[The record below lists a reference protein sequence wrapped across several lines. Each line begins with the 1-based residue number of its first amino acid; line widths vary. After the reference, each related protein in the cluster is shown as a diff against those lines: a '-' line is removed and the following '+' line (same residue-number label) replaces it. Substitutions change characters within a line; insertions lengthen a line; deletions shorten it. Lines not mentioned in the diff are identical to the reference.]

1 MIRDAEGLLNSLD
14 HTGDA
19 RMSDTQKVTAMNR
32 VRGLADRMAA
42 LAAVYT
48 DLVARSGATEKTAG
62 TPLSDYLALTEG
74 RSSSEANGLVHQASR
89 IGADPQVRDAALAGT
104 VSPSKAA
111 AAGAV
116 LRELPRH
123 DMSEAQRRAAAGVL
137 IDQAAAGATTRQI
150 SRSGDKVLEQVAPK
164 LAPTAE
170 GRAAE
175 TERRRRQAIR
185 ERHLTLTDT
194 GKGSVRILG
203 QVPQTEGDLLRKIIG
218 ACVERGRGD
227 ERRELEALKARK
239 VSGELS
245 SGEYFAART
254 ALQEREHRS
263 TAQRQADALTD
274 MATALQDAGQI
285 PAAGWETPRVVVTL
299 DYTQLLQLAVDT
311 AATGIRPDGSR
322 LDEVS
327 AARLRT
333 ALTGTSETGQDVSAS
348 QVRLACCDAGI
359 LPVVLGEA
367 SEILD
372 VGREHRLVTPQI
384 RKALALRDSGC
395 IFPGCEV
402 SAQACQAHHVTPWWA
417 GGPTSI
423 DNLVLV
429 CRHHHGVIEPHRF
442 DPAADQWR
450 ITFDDTGT
458 PHVHPPRRLRR
469 DLPQAPNAGESSAQ
483 NPDKRAEARQEAEPG
498 NGGGHS
504 QNQQENSAPGRD
516 KRAEAPEG
524 AEPGNGG
531 GHGQNLQENS
541 AHRPDAGTGV
551 QDTLI
556 A

>member
-1 MIRDAEGLLNSLD
+1 MGRDFWEASRVIEQALDAID
-14 HTGDA
+14 HTGDT
-19 RMSDTQKVTAMNR
+19 RMPDTRKIAAMNR
-32 VRGLADRMAA
+32 ARGLADRMIA

-74 RSSSEANGLVHQASR
+74 RSSSEANGLVHQAGR
-89 IGADPQVRDAALAGT
+89 ITADPAVRDAALAGT
-104 VSPSKAA
+104 VSPGKAA

-123 DMSEAQRRAAAGVL
+123 DMSEAQREAAAGVL
-137 IDQAAAGATTRQI
+137 LDQAIGGATTRQI
-150 SRSGDKVLEQVAPK
+150 SRSADRVLEQVAPE
-164 LAPTAE
+164 LAPTAA

-175 TERRRRQAIR
+175 AERRRQRALR
-185 ERHLTLTDT
+185 ERELNFAED
-194 GKGSVRILG
+194 GRGSVRFWGRL
-203 QVPQTEGDLLRKIIG
+203 PQTEGDLLRKVIG

-227 ERRELEALKARK
+227 ERRELETLKAQK

-274 MATALQDAGQI
+274 MITALQDAGQI
-285 PAAGWETPRVVVTL
+285 PAAGGEAPRVVVTL
-299 DYTQLLQLAVDT
+299 DYMGLLQLAVEA
-311 AATGIRPDGSR
+311 AATGLRPDGTA

-327 AARLRT
+327 AARLQA
-333 ALTGTSETGQDVSAS
+333 ALTGASETGADVSAS
-348 QVRLACCDAGI
+348 QVRIACCDAGI
-359 LPVVLGEA
+359 LPLVLGDQ

-384 RKALALRDSGC
+384 RKTLALRDTGC
-395 IFPGCEV
+395 IFPGCTV
-402 SAQACQAHHVTPWWA
+402 PAQACQAHHVTPWWA
-417 GGPTSI
+417 GGSTSI

-442 DPAADQWR
+442 DPGADQWR
-450 ITFDDTGT
+450 ITFDDTGR

-469 DLPQAPNAGESSAQ
+469 DLPPGGNDGENSAQ
-483 NPDKRAEARQEAEPG
+483 NRTKATA
-498 NGGGHS
+498 
-504 QNQQENSAPGRD
+504 
-516 KRAEAPEG
+516 APEVMP
-524 AEPGNGG
+524 AR
-531 GHGQNLQENS
+531 GHIQKQQENS
-541 AHRPDAGTGV
+541 AHRPGTGA

>member
-1 MIRDAEGLLNSLD
+1 MGRDFWEASRVIEQALDAID
-14 HTGDA
+14 HTGDT
-19 RMSDTQKVTAMNR
+19 RMPDTRKIAAMNR
-32 VRGLADRMAA
+32 ARGLADRMIA

-74 RSSSEANGLVHQASR
+74 RSSSEANGLVHQAGR
-89 IGADPQVRDAALAGT
+89 ITADPRVCDAALAGT
-104 VSPSKAA
+104 VSPGKAA

-123 DMSEAQRRAAAGVL
+123 EMSEAQREAAAGVL
-137 IDQAAAGATTRQI
+137 LDQAIGGATTRQI
-150 SRSGDKVLEQVAPK
+150 ARSADRVLEQVAPE
-164 LAPTAE
+164 LAPTAA

-175 TERRRRQAIR
+175 AERRRQRALR
-185 ERHLTLTDT
+185 ERELNFAED
-194 GKGSVRILG
+194 GRGSVRFWGRL
-203 QVPQTEGDLLRKIIG
+203 PQTEGDLLRTVIG

-227 ERRELEALKARK
+227 ERRELETLKAQK

-274 MATALQDAGQI
+274 MITALQDAGQI
-285 PAAGWETPRVVVTL
+285 PAAGGEAPRVVVTL
-299 DYTQLLQLAVDT
+299 DYMGLLQLAVEA
-311 AATGIRPDGSR
+311 AATGLRPDGTA

-327 AARLRT
+327 AARLQA
-333 ALTGTSETGQDVSAS
+333 ALTGASETGADVSAS
-348 QVRLACCDAGI
+348 QVRIACCDAGI
-359 LPVVLGEA
+359 LPLVLGDQ

-384 RKALALRDSGC
+384 RKTLALRDTGC
-395 IFPGCEV
+395 IFPGCTV
-402 SAQACQAHHVTPWWA
+402 PAQACQAHHVTPWWA
-417 GGPTSI
+417 GGSTSI

-442 DPAADQWR
+442 DPGADQWR
-450 ITFDDTGT
+450 ITFDDTGR

-469 DLPQAPNAGESSAQ
+469 DLPPGENDRENSAQ
-483 NPDKRAEARQEAEPG
+483 NRTKATAAPEAMTPQS
-498 NGGGHS
+498 HS
-504 QNQQENSAPGRD
+504 QNQQENSA
-516 KRAEAPEG
+516 
-524 AEPGNGG
+524 
-531 GHGQNLQENS
+531 
-541 AHRPDAGTGV
+541 HRPDTGA